1 MITNKTKRSLK
12 ERSKLT
18 KSYYKN
24 GQDKQDYEK
33 LLETSSDC
41 TKEIL
46 EAKRNYILKMA
57 TNLQDR
63 KTAAKTYWAIL
74 RGLIYKKKFQQYHLY
89 LLMVNLPLIFGKK
102 KVFSITFLRQY
113 VHH

>member
-18 KSYYKN
+18 KSYKN
-24 GQDKQDYEK
+24 GQDKKDYEK
-33 LLETSSDC
+33 LLEKSS
-41 TKEIL
+41 KEIL
-46 EAKRNYILKMA
+46 EAKRNYIFKMA
-57 TNLQDR
+57 TKLQDR

-89 LLMVNLPLIFGKK
+89 LLMVNLSLIFGKK

-113 VHH
+113 VHQ

>member
-18 KSYYKN
+18 KSYKN
-24 GQDKQDYEK
+24 GQDKKDYEK
-33 LLETSSDC
+33 LLEKSS
-41 TKEIL
+41 KEIL

-57 TNLQDR
+57 TKLQDR

-102 KVFSITFLRQY
+102 KVFSITFLCQY
-113 VHH
+113 VHQ

>member
-18 KSYYKN
+18 KSYKN
-24 GQDKQDYEK
+24 GQDKKDYEK
-33 LLETSSDC
+33 LLENSS
-41 TKEIL
+41 KEIL

-57 TNLQDR
+57 TKLQDR

-113 VHH
+113 VHQ